1 MFLADILLNV
11 FAADIREIAEGAKP
25 EGDKLVVKGVEF
37 TQGRRM
43 EELAKEGKFMLKGT
57 GTGDESAN

>member
-11 FAADIREIAEGAKP
+11 FAAHIRQIAEGAKP

-37 TQGRRM
+37 AQGRSG
-43 EELAKEGKFMLKGT
+43 EEVAK
-57 GTGDESAN
+57 